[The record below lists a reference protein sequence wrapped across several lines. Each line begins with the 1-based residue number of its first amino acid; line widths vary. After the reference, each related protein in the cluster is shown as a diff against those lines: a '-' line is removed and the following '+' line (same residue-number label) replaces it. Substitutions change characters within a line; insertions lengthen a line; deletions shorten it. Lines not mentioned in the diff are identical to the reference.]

1 MANRH
6 EKKKKNI
13 ICKKTP
19 SPEFWE
25 KQCAK
30 WLPPSC
36 TWVQRR
42 SFTTGA
48 SARLLVIYL
57 HFFSFV
63 WLRHNK
69 DVQSPYGLKQWHAS
83 HSVWL
88 SRTIS
93 EEALTNK
100 FLMGW
105 FFFPR
110 ASMCFESGTSPLTQ
124 HYSSQIQSL
133 PSPCLPEVFLS
144 AAFSKHAWSFSF
156 KIIFNPSLGNQDQ
169 PTLVWA
175 RKEQPGPTYSA
186 APPSQ
191 TLKLCLQAPLRV
203 RLFWF
208 IKPCQ
213 GPSGALPVLSKFY
226 MFAST
231 LLAWAK
237 S

>member
-1 MANRH
+1 MQ
-6 EKKKKNI
+6 KN
-13 ICKKTP
+13 P

-69 DVQSPYGLKQWHAS
+69 DVQSPYGLKQWRAS

-105 FFFPR
+105 FFFPEHPC
-110 ASMCFESGTSPLTQ
+110 ALSQAHPLSHSITPLRF
-124 HYSSQIQSL
+124 SL
-133 PSPCLPEVFLS
+133 LLVLACLK
-144 AAFSKHAWSFSF
+144 FS
-156 KIIFNPSLGNQDQ
+156 
-169 PTLVWA
+169 
-175 RKEQPGPTYSA
+175 
-186 APPSQ
+186 
-191 TLKLCLQAPLRV
+191 CLQ
-203 RLFWF
+203 
-208 IKPCQ
+208 
-213 GPSGALPVLSKFY
+213 LSQ
-226 MFAST
+226 ST
-231 LLAWAK
+231 LGASLLKSSLIPLWETRTNLLWSGPGKSSLARLILQHPLPRP
-237 S
+237 

>member
-1 MANRH
+1 MCKVLMAWSNDMLH
-6 EKKKKNI
+6 ILSDFLEQSVKKLWQIN
-13 ICKKTP
+13 
-19 SPEFWE
+19 
-25 KQCAK
+25 
-30 WLPPSC
+30 
-36 TWVQRR
+36 
-42 SFTTGA
+42 
-48 SARLLVIYL
+48 
-57 HFFSFV
+57 
-63 WLRHNK
+63 
-69 DVQSPYGLKQWHAS
+69 
-83 HSVWL
+83 
-88 SRTIS
+88 
-93 EEALTNK
+93 
-100 FLMGW
+100 FLWGD
-105 FFFPR
+105 FFFPG

-144 AAFSKHAWSFSF
+144 AAFSKHTWSFSF
-156 KIIFNPSLGNQDQ
+156 KIIFNPPLGNQDQ

-191 TLKLCLQAPLRV
+191 TLKLCLQAPRRV

-226 MFAST
+226 MVASR

-237 S
+237 SETQFRHSSETSMDWGSTTRQLGCGHPACTGG